1 MKKFFKIFWIVLL
14 IALFLGTM
22 VFLYI
27 KSRPKTIEYELVSPS
42 TRDLVNSIIATGKVE
57 PGNEVLIK
65 PQISGIIEAI
75 HCKPGDDIKEGDIIA
90 TIKVVPEMSSLNS
103 AEGRLRVAGI
113 NLEKAQRDFERSMEL
128 HEKDMKDY
136 DTLFIGFPIW
146 WNVAPHA
153 VNTFIESYDLSG
165 KVLIPFAT
173 SGSSSISNSVKE
185 LKKAYPDY
193 NWQEGKLLNGDPK
206 AEIEKWLK

>member
-1 MKKFFKIFWIVLL
+1 MKKIT
-14 IALFLGTM
+14 LFLMSLTLVSMTAYAQKTTQDMKTSKTLVAYFSATGTTHK
-22 VFLYI
+22 VAQQIAQATGGRLYPI
-27 KSRPKTIEYELVSPS
+27 RPEQPYTDADLDWTDKSSRSTLEMQDPASRPA
-42 TRDLVNSIIATGKVE
+42 II
-57 PGNEVLIK
+57 
-65 PQISGIIEAI
+65 
-75 HCKPGDDIKEGDIIA
+75 
-90 TIKVVPEMSSLNS
+90 
-103 AEGRLRVAGI
+103 
-113 NLEKAQRDFERSMEL
+113 MEL

-206 AEIEKWLK
+206 AEVEKWLK

>member
-1 MKKFFKIFWIVLL
+1 MKKIT
-14 IALFLGTM
+14 LFLMSLTLVSMTACAQKTTQDMKTSKTLVAYFSATGTTHK
-22 VFLYI
+22 VAQQIAQATGGRLYPI
-27 KSRPKTIEYELVSPS
+27 RPEQPYTDADLDWTDKSSRSTLEMQDPASRPA
-42 TRDLVNSIIATGKVE
+42 II
-57 PGNEVLIK
+57 
-65 PQISGIIEAI
+65 
-75 HCKPGDDIKEGDIIA
+75 
-90 TIKVVPEMSSLNS
+90 
-103 AEGRLRVAGI
+103 
-113 NLEKAQRDFERSMEL
+113 MEL

-165 KVLIPFAT
+165 KVLVPFAT

>member
-1 MKKFFKIFWIVLL
+1 MVIRESSCVETPLFNDKQKTNDMKKIT
-14 IALFLGTM
+14 LFLMSLTLVGLTACAQKNTQDMKTTKTLVAYFSATGTTHK
-22 VFLYI
+22 VAQQIAQATGGKLYPI
-27 KSRPKTIEYELVSPS
+27 RPEQPYTDADLDWTDKSSRSTLEMQDPASRP
-42 TRDLVNSIIATGKVE
+42 
-57 PGNEVLIK
+57 
-65 PQISGIIEAI
+65 AI
-75 HCKPGDDIKEGDIIA
+75 
-90 TIKVVPEMSSLNS
+90 V
-103 AEGRLRVAGI
+103 
-113 NLEKAQRDFERSMEL
+113 MEL

-206 AEIEKWLK
+206 AEVEKWLK

>member
-1 MKKFFKIFWIVLL
+1 MKKIT
-14 IALFLGTM
+14 LFLMSLTLVSMTACAQKTTQDMKTSKTLVAYFSATGTTHK
-22 VFLYI
+22 VAQQIAQATGGRLYPI
-27 KSRPKTIEYELVSPS
+27 RPEQPYTDADLDWTDKSSRSTLEMQDPASRPA
-42 TRDLVNSIIATGKVE
+42 II
-57 PGNEVLIK
+57 
-65 PQISGIIEAI
+65 
-75 HCKPGDDIKEGDIIA
+75 
-90 TIKVVPEMSSLNS
+90 
-103 AEGRLRVAGI
+103 
-113 NLEKAQRDFERSMEL
+113 MEL

>member
-1 MKKFFKIFWIVLL
+1 MKKIT
-14 IALFLGTM
+14 LFLMSLTLVSMTACAQKTTQDMKTSKTLVAYFSATGTTHK
-22 VFLYI
+22 VAQQIAQATGGRLYPI
-27 KSRPKTIEYELVSPS
+27 RPEQPYTDADLDWTDKSSRSTLEMQDPASRPA
-42 TRDLVNSIIATGKVE
+42 II
-57 PGNEVLIK
+57 
-65 PQISGIIEAI
+65 
-75 HCKPGDDIKEGDIIA
+75 
-90 TIKVVPEMSSLNS
+90 
-103 AEGRLRVAGI
+103 
-113 NLEKAQRDFERSMEL
+113 MEL

-206 AEIEKWLK
+206 AEVEKWLK

>member
-1 MKKFFKIFWIVLL
+1 
-14 IALFLGTM
+14 
-22 VFLYI
+22 
-27 KSRPKTIEYELVSPS
+27 
-42 TRDLVNSIIATGKVE
+42 
-57 PGNEVLIK
+57 
-65 PQISGIIEAI
+65 
-75 HCKPGDDIKEGDIIA
+75 
-90 TIKVVPEMSSLNS
+90 
-103 AEGRLRVAGI
+103 
-113 NLEKAQRDFERSMEL
+113 MEL

-206 AEIEKWLK
+206 AEVEKWLK

>member
-1 MKKFFKIFWIVLL
+1 MKKIT
-14 IALFLGTM
+14 LFLMSLTLVSMTACAQKTTQDMKTSKTLVAYFSATGTTHK
-22 VFLYI
+22 VAQQIAQATGGRLYPI
-27 KSRPKTIEYELVSPS
+27 RPEQPYTDADLDWTDKSSRSTLEMQDPASRPA
-42 TRDLVNSIIATGKVE
+42 II
-57 PGNEVLIK
+57 
-65 PQISGIIEAI
+65 
-75 HCKPGDDIKEGDIIA
+75 
-90 TIKVVPEMSSLNS
+90 
-103 AEGRLRVAGI
+103 
-113 NLEKAQRDFERSMEL
+113 MEL

-165 KVLIPFAT
+165 KVLVPFAT

-193 NWQEGKLLNGDPK
+193 NWHEGKLLNGDPK

>member
-1 MKKFFKIFWIVLL
+1 MKKIT
-14 IALFLGTM
+14 LFLMSLTLVSMTACAQKTTQDMKTSKTLVAYFSATGTTHK
-22 VFLYI
+22 VAQQIAQATGGRLYPI
-27 KSRPKTIEYELVSPS
+27 RPEQPYTDADLDWTDKSSRSTLEMQDPASRP
-42 TRDLVNSIIATGKVE
+42 
-57 PGNEVLIK
+57 
-65 PQISGIIEAI
+65 AI
-75 HCKPGDDIKEGDIIA
+75 
-90 TIKVVPEMSSLNS
+90 V
-103 AEGRLRVAGI
+103 
-113 NLEKAQRDFERSMEL
+113 MEL